1 MGLLNLFDRFTRS
14 FRKKKKRK
22 TRRRKV
28 GGQDKYS
35 DLARDAMR
43 RATGNE
49 KIKAIKKSIQAKA
62 EAAARE
68 REKKRGSREDGRQ
81 VVRASPGQKL
91 QRRRRIQRLPRIITA
106 ASEHKTPSQIVEEKS
121 SSGRISPPLQYPGKG
136 PGTGGGK
143 RKTRRRKG
151 RGYSKIHKDMFKKK
165 YCLRM
170 GGRWENGECKLSNA
184 QAAQPGGGRRR
195 KTRRRRRRR
204 KRH

>member
-1 MGLLNLFDRFTRS
+1 MGLLNLFNRFTRS

-35 DLARDAMR
+35 DLARDAMIR
-43 RATGNE
+43 STGAE
-49 KIKAIKKSIQAKA
+49 KIKEIEKSIHAKA
-62 EAAARE
+62 EA
-68 REKKRGSREDGRQ
+68 GSRERRMRG
-81 VVRASPGQKL
+81 VFRARPGQKI
-91 QRRRRIQRLPRIITA
+91 QRRRPPRIITA
-106 ASEHKTPSQIVEEKS
+106 APEHRTPSEIVKKKS

-165 YCLRM
+165 HCLDM
-170 GGRWENGECKLSNA
+170 GGRWENGECKLSNP

-195 KTRRRRRRR
+195 KTRRRRRKRR
-204 KRH
+204 